1 MTVST
6 PSSPPCSFSNPLA
19 SKHATP
25 ARSDSTPAPMPS
37 SAVSTRS
44 HWSATPAGS
53 GETSFR
59 VGQRASASPSRSPAR
74 TPWASAAA
82 EASPISGS
90 RPGSGASATGPRANS
105 ARPPAA
111 TERAKRG
118 NRTQTIIE
126 HMFASGG
133 SANKG

>member
-1 MTVST
+1 
-6 PSSPPCSFSNPLA
+6 
-19 SKHATP
+19 
-25 ARSDSTPAPMPS
+25 MPS
-37 SAVSTRS
+37 SAASTRS

-53 GETSFR
+53 GETSFSA
-59 VGQRASASPSRSPAR
+59 GQRASASPSRSPAR

-90 RPGSGASATGPRANS
+90 RPGSGASATGPRASS

-118 NRTQTIIE
+118 KRTQTIIE

-133 SANKG
+133 SPGKGDGGEFGAS